1 MKKLDHFISFGRDN
15 NFNLIRF
22 ISALAVIL
30 SHSYPLSLGKAALE
44 PFEETIGI
52 SLGEIA
58 VHVFFVTSGFLVT
71 GSLIRNSNLLD
82 FFISRIL
89 RIFPALI
96 VSALFVIALC
106 GIAETQLTLTEYFYN
121 PQTYNYFITNSL
133 LIVKSVVY
141 FLPSV
146 FIDNPYPEV
155 VNGSLWSLPWELR
168 MYIILGGSFFIFKKR
183 ANIILLGIYTL
194 SLAYFCYNEFFLD
207 LNNIF
212 FNHLFYLSILFFSGS
227 ILYVYSHIIPIN
239 NFIFFGIILL
249 LTLLAVFF
257 DLSFFKLFYYLLF
270 PYLVIYLAY
279 VPKGTVRVFN
289 RLGDYSYG
297 LYIYAFPIQQTVVS
311 LFDNITPIELFNYS
325 FPITLFLSIF
335 SWGLIEKPSLK
346 LKKRK

>member
-1 MKKLDHFISFGRDN
+1 MKNLDHFISFGRDN

-30 SHSYPLSLGKAALE
+30 SHSYPLSLGKTAFE
-44 PFEETIGI
+44 PFEEAIGI

-71 GSLIRNSNLLD
+71 GSLIRNSNILD
-82 FFISRIL
+82 FFLSRAL

-96 VSALFVIALC
+96 VSALFVIVLC
-106 GIAETQLTLTEYFYN
+106 GLAETQLPLTEYFYSS
-121 PQTYNYFITNSL
+121 QTYNYFITNSL
-133 LIVKSVVY
+133 LIIKSVVY

-146 FIDNPYPEV
+146 FIDNPYPKV

-168 MYIILGGSFFIFKKR
+168 MYIILGASFFIFKKR

-194 SLAYFCYNEFFLD
+194 SLAYFCYNEFILD
-207 LNNIF
+207 INILF
-212 FNHLFYLSILFFSGS
+212 FYHLFYLSILFFSGAL
-227 ILYVYSHIIPIN
+227 LYIYSNIIPIN
-239 NFIFFGIILL
+239 YLIFLSIILL

-257 DLSFFKLFYYLLF
+257 DLKLFKLFYYILF
-270 PYLVIYLAY
+270 PYIVIYLAY
-279 VPKGTVRVFN
+279 VPKGTVRAFN
-289 RLGDYSYG
+289 KLGDYSYG
-297 LYIYAFPIQQTVVS
+297 LYIYAFPIQQMVVS
-311 LFDNITPIELFNYS
+311 LFDKITPIELFNYS